1 MMYYIALD
9 GKGNDKHCKVQS
21 SYLHMRCSA
30 LDGQA
35 NDRTLQSS

>member
-1 MMYYIALD
+1 MHYSALD

-21 SYLHMRCSA
+21 NYLRMHYSA

>member
-1 MMYYIALD
+1 MHYD
-9 GKGNDKHCKVQS
+9 GNGNDKHCKVQS
-21 SYLHMRCSA
+21 NYLRMHYSA